1 MFNLQM
7 DMSSYISYF
16 QLLKLL
22 LFIAGIIAYGI
33 HLSYMLVLFGIR
45 IFILF
50 KYEGSM
56 SLISLSLQQSRKP
69 IRIMASSSDVIK
81 PEAFDGASFKRWQIK
96 IRMWLTDLKL
106 FLVVTSVVPQ
116 VASDDLMMQ

>member
-45 IFILF
+45 IFTLF

-81 PEAFDGASFKRWQIK
+81 PEEFDGASFKRWQIK